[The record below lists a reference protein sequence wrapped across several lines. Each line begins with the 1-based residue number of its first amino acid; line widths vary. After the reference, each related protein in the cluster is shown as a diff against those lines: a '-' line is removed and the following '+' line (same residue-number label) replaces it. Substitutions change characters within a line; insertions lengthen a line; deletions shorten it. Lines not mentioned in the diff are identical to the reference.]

1 MNELKK
7 INITWKKGDVVFIAA
22 TSSSM
27 AKGRRLKVLKLNDN
41 FTFLVGGYRTLHK
54 FIIPIP
60 KNKIKTNSKQNNYIV
75 PDIVT
80 SGRKLNQ
87 KPVNTEERHIE
98 MELKKQRQMIEG
110 LTSEVREVK
119 KDGQMIEGLTSEV
132 RELKNMLAVK
142 LNFNTE

>member
-1 MNELKK
+1 MDELKK
-7 INITWKKGDVVFIAA
+7 INITWKKGDVVFIAG

-60 KNKIKTNSKQNNYIV
+60 KNKIKINSKQNNYIV

-80 SGRKLNQ
+80 SGSKLNQ
-87 KPVNTEERHIE
+87 KPVNTEERHVE

-110 LTSEVREVK
+110 LTSEVRELK
-119 KDGQMIEGLTSEV
+119 RDRRMIEGLTSEV